1 MKPLEIIE
9 TQRCADGRYIVLTMR
24 GYLDAHTVN
33 EFEAHM
39 DRSIEEGTL
48 HYLIDIS
55 DLNYISSAGIGAI
68 MSLTQRLRHAKGELV
83 LVRPNEQVFKV
94 LDRLGFTKIFR
105 LAYSREEGEK
115 LLGATRNLKPET

>member
-1 MKPLEIIE
+1 MKPLEIVE
-9 TQRCADGRYIVLTMR
+9 TQPPAEGRYVALAVR

-39 DRSIEEGTL
+39 DRAIEGGAL

-68 MSLTQRLRHAKGELV
+68 MSLTQRLRQAEGELV
-83 LVRPNEQVFKV
+83 LVRPTEKVFKI
-94 LDRLGFTKIFR
+94 LDKLGFTKIFR
-105 LAYSREEGEK
+105 LAYSREEAEK
-115 LLGATRNLKPET
+115 LLGKTQNPKREA